1 MPPVGRRPAVVRGMD
16 RALLTLLTHRPSI
29 APRLFP
35 ALFAHCPAHRLVR
48 FLADRP
54 NAGDLAAVVFAT
66 ARGLCQAASGEP
78 ATGDV
83 GNPPTRLPTLFRKS
97 SSTSRAPMEIDF
109 EAGVSQA
116 LPRAGSRKSAD
127 SLSGAVP

>member
-1 MPPVGRRPAVVRGMD
+1 MD
-16 RALLTLLTHRPSI
+16 RALLMLLTHRPAI

-66 ARGLCQAASGEP
+66 ARGLCQAASEEP
-78 ATGDV
+78 ATSDV
-83 GNPPTRLPTLFRKS
+83 GNPPTRLPALFRKS
-97 SSTSRAPMEIDF
+97 FSIPGTPMKADF
-109 EAGVSQA
+109 KAEVAETLPGV
-116 LPRAGSRKSAD
+116 GSRKSAD